1 MSLSSLLETPEV
13 VAPLRDLIRNPGLT
27 PRPPVRVPSLGGAP
41 SRMGTAFDYALR
53 FGLGARFRATA
64 RANVA
69 AGAAFM
75 AMFDPAANDEAL
87 FRLHRHA
94 LRVLSRSPLR
104 RQLTRAASV
113 ACFDLAGLD
122 LLRRTGL
129 YDDVGRTPTPED
141 LDEIRALYAIV
152 PWEEFRPRR
161 VLRLNPTFGDGSELV
176 GGADADLLVDD
187 CIIDIKTVKESKLHV
202 DYVRQLVGYALLANA
217 YGVDGSRA
225 RIDVRRLGVY
235 FARAGVVH
243 RFEMEES
250 IAPADEL
257 RVLRHFLAHARR
269 ERTRI
274 GARDPF
280 LDMLGVPAAARRRV
294 RTRRA

>member
-1 MSLSSLLETPEV
+1 MSLSSLLESPEV
-13 VAPLRDLIRNPGLT
+13 VAVLRDVIRNPGLA
-27 PRPPVRVPSLGGAP
+27 PRPPIRVPSLGGSP

-75 AMFDPAANDEAL
+75 AMFDPEVDDEAL
-87 FRLHRHA
+87 SRLYRNA
-94 LRVLSRSPLR
+94 VRALSRSPLR
-104 RQLTRAASV
+104 KHLTRAASV

-129 YDDVGRTPTPED
+129 YDDVGRTPTSVEI
-141 LDEIRALYAIV
+141 DEIHALYAIV

-161 VLRLNPTFGDGSELV
+161 VLRLNPTFGSGSELL

-187 CIIDIKTVKESKLHV
+187 CLIDIKTVKESKLHV

-225 RIDVRRLGVY
+225 QIDIRRLGVY
-235 FARAGVVH
+235 FARAGAVH
-243 RFEMEES
+243 RFGMEES
-250 IAPADEL
+250 IARADEL
-257 RVLRHFLAHARR
+257 HVLRHLLAQARR
-269 ERTRI
+269 ERNRI

-280 LDMLGVPAAARRRV
+280 LDALGVPAASRRV
-294 RTRRA
+294 SIQRRA